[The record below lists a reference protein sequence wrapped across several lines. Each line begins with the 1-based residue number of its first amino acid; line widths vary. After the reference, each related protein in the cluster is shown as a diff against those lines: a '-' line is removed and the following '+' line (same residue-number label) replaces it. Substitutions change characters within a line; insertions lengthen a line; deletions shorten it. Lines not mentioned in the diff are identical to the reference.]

1 MKTHAVPYPK
11 CAAPIGADCLP
22 IDIKPGFTHRERSD
36 AYLRT
41 QPRPAHARV
50 TCYDEPA
57 MEPEVPVKREGGKQ
71 VTIT

>member
-1 MKTHAVPYPK
+1 MKTHRVPCPTRQ
-11 CAAPIGADCLP
+11 APAGQPCDDPA
-22 IDIKPGFTHRERSD
+22 GYTHIARSD

-57 MEPEVPVKREGGKQ
+57 MEPEVPVKREGGKP
-71 VTIT
+71 TSIF